1 MNSDI
6 SYIRAYI
13 VPITSTD
20 HRHMSTSNSNGNYP
34 KILQRRQEFCNSARR
49 SLGTATTFDQTL
61 TFIEQLK
68 RNQHRSVVDINR
80 LPTQM
85 SQDVGTPSKT
95 LTPQELSYQLNLKLD
110 YLIRTRVIDRHRVV
124 IQPNSLPSTKL
135 MKLTTATTPREN
147 LNRTTL
153 SYLSRTREKNVVS
166 SSTTTTTNTTIVQ
179 DDSVE
184 KDSLGDNDE
193 AFEEMV
199 EEEALTFLQQEP

>member
-1 MNSDI
+1 MHSDI

-20 HRHMSTSNSNGNYP
+20 HRHISTSNTNGNYP
-34 KILQRRQEFCNSARR
+34 KILQRRQEFCSSARR
-49 SLGTATTFDQTL
+49 SVGTATTYDQTL

-85 SQDVGTPSKT
+85 SQDVGPISKT
-95 LTPQELSYQLNLKLD
+95 LTPQDLSYQLNLKLE

-124 IQPNSLPSTKL
+124 HQPSSLPSTKL
-135 MKLTTATTPREN
+135 LKPATTTPREN

-166 SSTTTTTNTTIVQ
+166 SSTTTTNTTIVQ

-184 KDSLGDNDE
+184 KDSMGDNDE

-199 EEEALTFLQQEP
+199 EEEALTFLQQQP